1 MAFQTNRRR
10 FLEAIALSGAEFA
23 APAKAHQKEK
33 LQSSDRPSQSSA
45 GETSDN
51 RASSRSVKS
60 GDAYAQFDPDT
71 ATWTCGSSLI
81 KQRLQLRDG
90 KFLLLSLE
98 NRLTGTEFAAAS
110 DSDEFRFVFAGRERS
125 GATGGYKLKN
135 YRQEILPVPKASPG
149 IDPGVSLSIVLD
161 HPQFEVA
168 LHYDVY
174 ASTPRTPLGMIRKWY
189 SVSNKTDQTQPLT
202 EISMNHLRLR
212 GELGPRLSL
221 NYWRGGGEGGPAN
234 ELHSE
239 PLVDPLERNR
249 TFYSTEG
256 APGYRADDV
265 FDGSSSY
272 HPYFVLQDGK
282 AGEGLFLGFN
292 YLGPWSVRVWNAL
305 YPGRDSFLVSSQ
317 SELHTEPVA
326 PGATFEVPNS
336 MVGVYKGD
344 LDSASEQLYDWQAT
358 FKWDYTREQ
367 YVWTTTIG
375 DGDWYEGRNQPNRT
389 EMRMREMWRVAE
401 LCRRTG
407 AQVAHEDDFWFDQRG
422 RGVWEGNEWGPL
434 VSYLRE
440 SGILFTLWMPPN
452 HFAPGTP
459 VDVEHPDWAPV
470 PKRPDGVT
478 DWYGLGFCVAA
489 SGAHEYMRRFIL
501 EREKRYGDY
510 WYRLDGW
517 VQVPC
522 WAENHDHP
530 PGQPHVQQYRHFLR
544 LLREVK
550 EANPRM
556 GIQGCN
562 SGGEWCNWDKLE
574 LVEANQPS
582 DGGGPDDVYYL
593 SYFWP
598 YGKIAL
604 QFAVETNNK
613 LDEAALTRLKRDVLL
628 RRYLLK
634 KGVMGRF
641 MRVYHPKAEGTPD
654 QHTYLQL
661 SNAERSK
668 AIVLQDTMSKGEVV
682 VYPKRLLSELTY
694 DVEWRWNKHPF
705 KATGAELMSRGIRFV
720 PKQEDEII
728 LLNLSDAPGL
738 GNDRTPPTVPQEV
751 RKQRATY
758 NGKSGVA
765 IRWTP
770 SEDNVIV
777 AEYLVLRDGK
787 PLDTVAIGT
796 FYFDAGEGSGID
808 RRYEVLAMDG
818 DGNQSATAL
827 ATA

>member
-10 FLEAIALSGAEFA
+10 FLEAIALSGADLA
-23 APAKAHQKEK
+23 VLAKADQKAK
-33 LQSSDRPSQSSA
+33 FQAFGGSGQSSA
-45 GETSDN
+45 GAKSEN
-51 RASSRSVKS
+51 QASSRSVKS

-81 KQRLQLRDG
+81 EQRLQLMDG
-90 KFLLLSLE
+90 KFRLLSLK

-125 GATGGYKLKN
+125 GATGGYELKD
-135 YRQEILPVPKASPG
+135 YRQELLPVPKASPG
-149 IDPGVSLSIVLD
+149 IDPGVSLTIVLD

-189 SVSNKTDQTQPLT
+189 SVSNKTDQTQALT

-212 GELGPRLSL
+212 GELGPRLTL

-256 APGYRADDV
+256 GPGYRADDV
-265 FDGSSSY
+265 FDGTSSY

-292 YLGPWSVRVWNAL
+292 YLGPWSARVWNAL

-317 SELHTEPVA
+317 LELHTEPVA

-358 FKWDYTREQ
+358 FNWDYTREQ
-367 YVWTTTIG
+367 YVWTTTIL
-375 DGDWYEGRNQPNRT
+375 DGDWYEGRNQPKRT
-389 EMRMREMWRVAE
+389 EMRMREMWRIAE

-489 SGAHEYMRRFIL
+489 PGAHEYMRRFIL

-517 VQVPC
+517 YQVPC

-574 LVEANQPS
+574 LVEGNQPS

-604 QFAVETNNK
+604 QFAFESTK
-613 LDEAALTRLKRDVLL
+613 LDEAALERLKRDVLL

-634 KGVMGRF
+634 EGVMGRF
-641 MRVYHPKAEGTPD
+641 MRVYHPKTEGTPD

-668 AIVLQDTMSKGEVV
+668 VIVLQDTLPKGEVV
-682 VYPKRLLSELTY
+682 VYPKRLLPELTY
-694 DVEWRWNKHPF
+694 DVAWRWNKQPF
-705 KATGAELMSRGIRFV
+705 KANGAELMSRGIRFV
-720 PKQEDEII
+720 PKQKDEII

-738 GNDRTPPTVPQEV
+738 GNDRTPPTAPKKV

-758 NGKSGVA
+758 NGRSGVA
-765 IRWTP
+765 IRWTA

-787 PLDTVAIGT
+787 PLDIVAIGT
-796 FYFDAGEGSGID
+796 FYFDAGEGSGMD
-808 RRYEVLAMDG
+808 RRYEVRALDG
-818 DGNQSATAL
+818 DGNQSATVL